1 MEWIIALVAFLLG
14 GLLAWFSFSARL
26 TQEEVE
32 KKYILKTIADEQ
44 TRQLTLSKE
53 EIVHKDLKI
62 IELNREIAALEQQNL
77 NLDERLHEQR
87 EELSNLQKRFQSEF
101 ENIANRLLE
110 EKSEKFTVSNHQQI
124 EGLLQPL
131 RKKIEV
137 FEANLQQKFVEE
149 TKQRVELRT
158 QVEQLRQLN
167 AQLSLD
173 AQGLVSALRGDN
185 KKQGDWGEFQL
196 ELLLEKS
203 GLSRNLHF
211 LTQKSLFDEEAGKQ
225 KRPDYII
232 NLPEQKHLVIDAKV
246 SLTAYERFFNASDE
260 VSKQLHLKN
269 HVESLRNHIRQLGA
283 KNYTQLHQI
292 NTPEYILL
300 FVPLE
305 AALITALQ
313 HDNQLFNEALDRN
326 IVLVSVTTLVAT
338 MRTVAFI
345 WRQENQKRNVQEM
358 ARQCGF
364 LYDKFV
370 LFVEDLKRIG
380 LQLDNAQNSYK
391 DAFNKLLYSPKQGD
405 TLIGRAERIR
415 HLGAKTTKLLPP
427 DVLPEN
433 DLVDE
438 VSKGTVQKDG

>member
-1 MEWIIALVAFLLG
+1 MEWIIGLLAFLLG
-14 GLLAWFSFSARL
+14 GLLVWLNFSNRM
-26 TQEEVE
+26 TQTEIE
-32 KKYILKTIADEQ
+32 KKYILKTIAEEQ
-44 TRQLTLSKE
+44 TRQVALIQAQIEDKN
-53 EIVHKDLKI
+53 LKI

-77 NLDERLHEQR
+77 NLDERLQEQR
-87 EELSNLQKRFQSEF
+87 EELTNMQKRFQVEF
-101 ENIANRLLE
+101 ENIANRLLA
-110 EKSEKFTVSNHQQI
+110 EKSEKFTAYNHRQM

-131 RKKIEV
+131 RQKIAD
-137 FEANLQQKFVEE
+137 FEENLQQKFTEE

-203 GLSRNLHF
+203 GLSRNVHF
-211 LTQKSLFDEEAGKQ
+211 LAQKSLFDAEEGKHQ
-225 KRPDYII
+225 RPDYII
-232 NLPEQKHLVIDAKV
+232 NLPEQKHLVIDSKV

-260 VSKQLHLKN
+260 VSQQTYLKN
-269 HVESLRNHIRQLGA
+269 HVESVRNHIRQLGT
-283 KNYTQLHQI
+283 KNYAQLHQI
-292 NTPEYILL
+292 NTPDYVLL

-305 AALITALQ
+305 SALTAALQ

-326 IVLVSVTTLVAT
+326 IILVSVTTLVAT

-358 ARQCGF
+358 ARQCGL
-364 LYDKFV
+364 LYDKLV
-370 LFVEDLKRIG
+370 LFVDDLKRIG
-380 LQLDNAQNSYK
+380 LQLDGAQNSYR

-415 HLGAKTTKLLPP
+415 HLGAKTTKQLPA
-427 DVLPEN
+427 DIISEKEHYSGEEN
-433 DLVDE
+433 LRTD
-438 VSKGTVQKDG
+438 

>member
-1 MEWIIALVAFLLG
+1 MEWIIPLVAFLLG

-44 TRQLTLSKE
+44 MRQLTLSKE
-53 EIVHKDLKI
+53 EIKHKELKI

-77 NLDERLHEQR
+77 NLDERLQEQR
-87 EELSNLQKRFQSEF
+87 EELASMQKRFQSEF

-110 EKSEKFTVSNHQQI
+110 EKSEKFTAYNHRQM

-131 RKKIEV
+131 RQKIV
-137 FEANLQQKFVEE
+137 AFEENLQQKFTEE

-211 LTQKSLFDEEAGKQ
+211 LTQKSLFDETEGKQ

-232 NLPEQKHLVIDAKV
+232 NLPEQKHLVIDSKV

-260 VSKQLHLKN
+260 GSRQAHLKS
-269 HVESLRNHIRQLGA
+269 HVESLRGHIRQLGA
-283 KNYTQLHQI
+283 KNYAQLHQI
-292 NTPEYILL
+292 NTPDYVLL

-305 AALITALQ
+305 PALTTALQ

-358 ARQCGF
+358 ARQCGL
-364 LYDKFV
+364 LYDKLV

-415 HLGAKTTKLLPP
+415 HLGAKTTKQMPS
-427 DVLPEN
+427 DVVPEN
-433 DLVDE
+433 VGNDLLEDKN
-438 VSKGTVQKDG
+438 S

>member
-1 MEWIIALVAFLLG
+1 MEWIIALIAFLIGIVLT
-14 GLLAWFSFSARL
+14 WFNFSARL
-26 TQEEVE
+26 PQEELE
-32 KKYILKTIADEQ
+32 KKYVLKIIADEQ
-44 TRQLTLSKE
+44 ARQLTLSNEQIALKE
-53 EIVHKDLKI
+53 LKI

-77 NLDERLHEQR
+77 NLDDRLHEQQ
-87 EELSNLQKRFQSEF
+87 EALANMQKRFQVEF

-110 EKSEKFTVSNHQQI
+110 EKSEKFTAYNHRQM

-131 RKKIEV
+131 RQKMEA
-137 FEANLQQKFVEE
+137 FEENLQQKFTEE

-167 AQLSLD
+167 AQLSQD
-173 AQGLVSALRGDN
+173 AQGLVAALRGDN

-203 GLSRNLHF
+203 GLSRNVHF
-211 LTQKSLFDEEAGKQ
+211 LTQKSFFDKEDGTQ

-232 NLPEQKHLVIDAKV
+232 NLPEQKHLIIDSKV

-260 VSKQLHLKN
+260 INRQTHLKS
-269 HVESLRNHIRQLGA
+269 HIESLRNHIRQLGA
-283 KNYTQLHQI
+283 KNYAQLHQI
-292 NTPEYILL
+292 NTPDYVLL

-305 AALITALQ
+305 AALTTALQ
-313 HDNQLFNEALDRN
+313 HDNQLFNEALDKN

-364 LYDKFV
+364 LYDKLV

-380 LQLDNAQNSYK
+380 LQLDGAQNSYR

-415 HLGAKTTKLLPP
+415 HLGAKTTKQLPT

-433 DLVDE
+433 ELLTD
-438 VSKGTVQKDG
+438 